1 MAVRVMNS
9 YNGYAARNAAGM
21 ARKKDAEQAVEKA
34 GSRPETTADY
44 VRELEKL
51 VPSVELRVGNT
62 FASAKTGKTLTI
74 NPGKR
79 HWNKRKPE
87 KGIRW
92 KSASVKKSLLP
103 GME

>member
-44 VRELEKL
+44 VRELESSSRAWSCGL
-51 VPSVELRVGNT
+51 EIPSHL
-62 FASAKTGKTLTI
+62 
-74 NPGKR
+74 P
-79 HWNKRKPE
+79 KPA
-87 KGIRW
+87 R
-92 KSASVKKSLLP
+92 P
-103 GME
+103 

>member
-51 VPSVELRVGNT
+51 VPSVELRVG
-62 FASAKTGKTLTI
+62 
-74 NPGKR
+74 KR
-79 HWNKRKPE
+79 NQGADKRRRVHDKND
-87 KGIRW
+87 GQ
-92 KSASVKKSLLP
+92 LL
-103 GME
+103 